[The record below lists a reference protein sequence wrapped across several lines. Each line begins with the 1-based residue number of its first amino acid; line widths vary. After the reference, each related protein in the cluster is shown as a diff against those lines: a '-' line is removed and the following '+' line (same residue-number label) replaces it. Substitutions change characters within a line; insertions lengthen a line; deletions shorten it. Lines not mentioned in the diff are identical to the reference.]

1 MHTTTLK
8 LVTIISDRLLA
19 TDVVS
24 KICELGARGYTISDA
39 QGQGARGLQ
48 PLDWEGANSRI
59 EAVVSPEV
67 AERIISHLAEKYFKH
82 HGMIAFVHDVE
93 VVRGDRYM

>member
-24 KICELGARGYTISDA
+24 EICELGARGYTITEA
-39 QGQGARGLQ
+39 QGQGERGIK

-67 AERIISHLAEKYFKH
+67 ADKIIEHLAEKYFKH
-82 HGMIAFVHDVE
+82 HGLIAFVQDVE
-93 VVRGDRYM
+93 VVRGERYM